1 MAQGVALI
9 TGASRG
15 VGAAVAQR
23 LAKHGE
29 VGTVVINHRDRHKSW
44 MAHAV
49 AASVEAADCQARVLR
64 ADLTDQDE
72 TRAMVEALRDELGRV
87 DWLVLNASGG
97 LEPWVDPDYAMR
109 INLRAQID
117 LVDLVLPLMPVGAR
131 ITFVTSHWA
140 HLERYESNVYSNV
153 ARSKRAGELALR
165 RYAREL
171 AVHGVALA
179 VVSGDIIS
187 DSTIAVMLDRLNP
200 GWIQARVDRV
210 GKLPDTADF
219 AESIV
224 AVTTPDTPL
233 LPPGQVYTAYV
244 GSTDL

>member
-9 TGASRG
+9 TGSSRG

-23 LAKHGE
+23 LAEHGE
-29 VGTVVINHRDRHKSW
+29 VGAIVINHRDPRKSW
-44 MAHAV
+44 MARAV
-49 AASVEAADCQARVLR
+49 AASVEAAGCQARIQR
-64 ADLTDQDE
+64 ADLTDPDE
-72 TRAMVEALRDELGRV
+72 TRAMVDALREDLGRV

-117 LVDLVLPLMPVGAR
+117 LVDMVLPLMPEGSR

-140 HLERYESNVYSNV
+140 HMERYESTVYTNV

-165 RYAREL
+165 QYAHKL
-171 AVHGVALA
+171 AEHGVALA

-200 GWIQARVDRV
+200 GWIQARIDRV
-210 GKLPDTADF
+210 GTLPDTADF

-224 AVTTPDTPL
+224 AVTTPQTPPA
-233 LPPGQVYTAYV
+233 PPGEVYTAYV